1 MAQQLARS
9 SFRSPIC
16 QDCERFHWIDQT
28 PAHPEEEANFIL
40 ILMDSRRP
48 LEV

>member
-16 QDCERFHWIDQT
+16 QDCERIHRIDQT
-28 PAHPEEEANFIL
+28 PAHPEEANFIL